1 MASFSLLVIGLG
13 LGGYLESKF
22 GWVAR
27 VKAFVVSVLKGNTPS
42 E

>member
-13 LGGYLESKF
+13 LGGYLEFKF
-22 GWVAR
+22 GWVTR
-27 VKAFVVSVLKGNTPS
+27 VKTFVSNIIKGDTPS